1 MLPRVR
7 HSIRR
12 MTGAAHARDVV
23 PTRVAVLDV
32 GRSSLRAAVFDGPAE
47 LVDLVEDVVAEK
59 LDDVP
64 IAGL

>member
-1 MLPRVR
+1 MREVN
-7 HSIRR
+7 
-12 MTGAAHARDVV
+12 
-23 PTRVAVLDV
+23 
-32 GRSSLRAAVFDGPAE
+32 DGPAE